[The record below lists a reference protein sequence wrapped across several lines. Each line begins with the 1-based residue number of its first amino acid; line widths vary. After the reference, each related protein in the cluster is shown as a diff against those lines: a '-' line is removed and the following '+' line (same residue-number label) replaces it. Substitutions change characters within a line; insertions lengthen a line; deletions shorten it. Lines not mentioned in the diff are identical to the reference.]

1 MVREYYEKICA
12 GEQVRTNL
20 IALRDSLKEERTRRE
35 FAYLLGGDFETLT
48 ELLKNDDPKVR
59 KNAAL
64 ILGKMESEDL
74 LLMPISQKRQ
84 DLSGQII

>member
-35 FAYLLGGDFETLT
+35 FAYLLGGAFE
-48 ELLKNDDPKVR
+48 R
-59 KNAAL
+59 
-64 ILGKMESEDL
+64 
-74 LLMPISQKRQ
+74 
-84 DLSGQII
+84 